1 MALFLQVAPRLF
13 SAHFRSLLTLA
24 PNNTLES
31 FVASVLYRGSGTEAV
46 CKTVTASFF
55 LRLGMAPAEKFLF
68 SYRARRPR
76 SVEIF

>member
-31 FVASVLYRGSGTEAV
+31 FVASVLLSRLWNGS
-46 CKTVTASFF
+46 
-55 LRLGMAPAEKFLF
+55 RLQDGNRQFLF
-68 SYRARRPR
+68 ETRYGSCREI
-76 SVEIF
+76 SVFVLSEAASE